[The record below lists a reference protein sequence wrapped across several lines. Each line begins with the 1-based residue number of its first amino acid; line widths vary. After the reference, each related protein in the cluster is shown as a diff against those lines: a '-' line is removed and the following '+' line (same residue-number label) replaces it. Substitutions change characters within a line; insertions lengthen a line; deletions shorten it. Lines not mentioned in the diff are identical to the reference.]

1 MNPRDLP
8 VYKERE
14 KILAALE
21 EHQVIVV
28 ESPTGSGKTT
38 QIPII
43 LHEAG
48 FTKSGVIGITQPR
61 RIATL
66 SVCDYIAAQLNS
78 PIPGEVGYKMR
89 FEDQTL
95 PETRMKI
102 LTDGTLL
109 QEMKT
114 DPLLS
119 RYSVLMIDEAHE
131 RSLNIDFILGLLKQL
146 LLERHDLKVIIS
158 SATLNTEVFSQY
170 FRNCPIVSIDTPVYP
185 VQVVYDPLPMT
196 DNDEVLYQK
205 ITQIVERLLSEKRK
219 GDILIF
225 LSGEKHIKETMNML
239 SNSQV
244 KRKLMLIPLY
254 GRLSKEEQHRVFDKT
269 PMGKTKVVISTNIA
283 ETSVTI
289 DGVTMVIDSG
299 LFKMNLYNPMTFT
312 SSLVEKGIS
321 QASANQRKG
330 RAGRTQP
337 GSCYR
342 LYDREGFDA
351 RPAYTLEEIYRT
363 DLAEVVLRMAELGIE
378 DYYRFDFISPPGK
391 KGISGAIETLQQL
404 NALDHNN
411 LVTETGRM
419 MLLFPLMPRL
429 SRMIVE
435 AIHRYPDVLGE
446 VLIAASFLS
455 TNSPFLFPQGEEMEA
470 RKAQHQFRHELGDFV
485 SYIRVFDAFVR
496 AKEKSKFCERYY
508 LDEKIMNEL
517 VNIQDQLSQIVSE
530 QGIPVSRGGSMEDY
544 LCACAKGLIQFV
556 CIKSGRGTYSSLTAD
571 KIIIH
576 PGSVMFRENLPFL
589 VAGEIMKTSRMYARS
604 VSPLKKEWI
613 KRLDM
618 ELYDKLL
625 NLGKPSKSK
634 APGQKSTPES
644 HHEKDQIMIGSMSFP
659 VTLIQKKKKR
669 NKRAVVLDWDK
680 LWKAIKPLK
689 DRDIPDFGEM
699 RGVLHYQGVEV
710 IPSGRVNTLIK
721 IVQTINPKKDRISG
735 VPGKNYQLSNPAHV
749 EGLTEQLNNLL
760 KLVDSGK
767 RKKRSLGFLSLQS
780 DYAGHYWFK
789 STQSFNQALTE
800 SLAALEK
807 MADEAPQDLSEE
819 QWSAIN
825 RTYRRIDKLYTY

>member
-1 MNPRDLP
+1 LNPRDLP

-14 KILAALE
+14 KILEALGK
-21 EHQVIVV
+21 HQVIVV

-48 FTKSGVIGITQPR
+48 YTKSGVIGITQPR

-66 SVCDYIAAQLNS
+66 SVCDYIAAQLKS

-89 FEDQTL
+89 FEDMTL

-146 LLERHDLKVIIS
+146 LLERQDLKVIIS
-158 SATLNTEVFSQY
+158 SATLNTEVFSRY
-170 FRNCPIVSIDTPVYP
+170 FRDCPIVSIDTPVYP
-185 VQVVYDPLPMT
+185 VQVVYDPLPMQ

-205 ITQIVERLLSEKRK
+205 ITGIVERLLIEKRK

-225 LSGEKHIKETMNML
+225 LSGEKHIKETLNML
-239 SNSQV
+239 NSSQV
-244 KRKLMLIPLY
+244 RKKLMLIPLY

-269 PMGKTKVVISTNIA
+269 PFGKTKVVISTNIA

-289 DGVTMVIDSG
+289 DGITMVIDSG

-342 LYDREGFDA
+342 LYDRESFDT

-378 DYYRFDFISPPGK
+378 DFYQFDFISPPGK
-391 KGISGAIETLQQL
+391 KGIQGAVETLQQL
-404 NALDHNN
+404 DALDQDNR
-411 LVTETGRM
+411 VTDIGRM
-419 MLLFPLMPRL
+419 MLRFPLMPRL

-435 AIHRYPDVLGE
+435 AVHRYPDVLGE
-446 VLIAASFLS
+446 VLVAASFLS

-470 RKAQHQFRHELGDFV
+470 RKAQHHFRHELGDFV
-485 SYIRVFDAFVR
+485 SYIRVFDAFVKAR
-496 AKEKSKFCERYY
+496 EKTKFCERYY

-517 VNIQDQLSQIVSE
+517 VNIQDQLAQIVSE

-613 KRLDM
+613 KRLDID
-618 ELYDKLL
+618 LYDRLM
-625 NLGKPSKSK
+625 NLGKPSK
-634 APGQKSTPES
+634 GKSASRGKEDSTQD
-644 HHEKDQIMIGSMSFP
+644 KDSIQIGSMSFP

-680 LWKAIKPLK
+680 LWKAIKPLRDK
-689 DRDIPDFGEM
+689 DIPDFGEM

-710 IPSGRVNTLIK
+710 IPNGRVNTLIK
-721 IVQTINPKKDRISG
+721 IVQTVNPRKDHING

-749 EGLTEQLNNLL
+749 QGLTEQLNNLL

-789 STQSFNQALTE
+789 CTQSFNQALTE

-807 MADEAPQDLSEE
+807 MADDAPQDLTDE
-819 QWSAIN
+819 QWGSIN